1 MYVFCQK
8 SYEKNTFLKRI
19 SKALIQ
25 FNCIFRKQLRL
36 AVAITFFKMLKYLFL
51 NFPLHKYSKA
61 ILNYFLYKS
70 KTITFIKTDSY
81 DIGNKNLHAC
91 HDSTNKRFCKLIKHF
106 QVYFKSQKQV

>member
-81 DIGNKNLHAC
+81 DIGNRRNYMNVVI
-91 HDSTNKRFCKLIKHF
+91 DSTNKRKLIERF